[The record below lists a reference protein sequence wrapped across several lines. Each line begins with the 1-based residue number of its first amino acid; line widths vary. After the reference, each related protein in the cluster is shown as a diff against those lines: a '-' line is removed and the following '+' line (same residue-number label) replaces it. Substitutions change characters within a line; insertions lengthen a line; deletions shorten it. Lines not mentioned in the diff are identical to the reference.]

1 VGPFK
6 ARLIKRGA
14 ENLAARSTAGQLPS
28 GEFNGIILVVQSF
41 SDPSIPKVA

>member
-14 ENLAARSTAGQLPS
+14 ENLAARSAGQLPS